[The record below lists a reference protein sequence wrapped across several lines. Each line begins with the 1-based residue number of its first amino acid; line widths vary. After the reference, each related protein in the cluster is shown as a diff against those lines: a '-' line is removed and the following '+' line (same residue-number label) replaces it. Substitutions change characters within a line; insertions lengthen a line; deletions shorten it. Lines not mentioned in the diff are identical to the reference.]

1 MYKDLSTI
9 SILMIGF
16 DPGLLGVGQSGDVI
30 ERHRKY
36 ASQLKRLDIIIFHS
50 SKIKENIIADNCK
63 VYNIGHSVF
72 SFFKAIKLAKLNHRI
87 YRYDIFDM
95 QDPHLTGLI
104 GLILKKK
111 FHKKL
116 EVHFHGDFWNNK
128 FWIKESWKNLFYNFL
143 QKIIIPQVD
152 AIRVANKIIKQKL
165 IASGVPA
172 NIIRVINT
180 PVNQNMFLAN
190 NQTDSLVELNKK
202 YQKKRILL
210 FVGRLVL
217 AKNLFFLLEIIKKL
231 SESTKDFVLLIIG
244 DGVEKDGLQNKIK
257 ELHLEEFVQLLGD
270 KTQAD
275 IVTYYQA
282 ADLLLLLS
290 SNESFGKVII
300 EAGFCNLPTLAS
312 RTTGAQSIITDN
324 KNGYLVEINN
334 FDETLERLNNILH
347 DEDLRKKIGQ
357 QAQIDFL
364 RDYNQEQSFVNV
376 NNFWFDIIN
385 DRL

>member
-36 ASQLKRLDIIIFHS
+36 ASQLKRLDIIIFNS

-63 VYNIGHSVF
+63 VYNVGHSVF
-72 SFFKAIKLAKLNHRI
+72 SFFKAIKLATLNHRL
-87 YRYDIFDM
+87 YGYDIFDM
-95 QDPHLTGLI
+95 QDPHFAGLI

-152 AIRVANKIIKQKL
+152 AIRAANQIIKQKL

-190 NQTDSLVELNKK
+190 NQADSLAELNKK
-202 YQKKRILL
+202 YQNKKVLL

-217 AKNLFFLLEIIKKL
+217 AKNLFFLLEIITKL
-231 SESTKDFVLLIIG
+231 SEGTKDFVLLIIG
-244 DGVEKDGLQNKIK
+244 DGAEKNSLQNKIK
-257 ELHLEEFVQLLGD
+257 ELHLEEFVQLIGD

-275 IVTYYQA
+275 IATYYQA

-334 FDETLERLNNILH
+334 FDQTLERINSIFD
-347 DEDLRKKIGQ
+347 DENTRKKIGQ
-357 QAQIDFL
+357 QAQMDFS
-364 RDYNQEQSFVNV
+364 RDYNQEQSFINV
-376 NNFWFDIIN
+376 NNFWFDIIH